1 MTTVYLVCK
10 TIDLGVHPIV
20 GFYKEEKAIAHMD
33 ALTALE
39 KDRLKVGLISGC
51 RYTLEQAQE
60 FVNRTFPYEIWEV
73 EIQE

>member
-1 MTTVYLVCK
+1 MKNVFIVCE

-39 KDRLKVGLISGC
+39 KDRMKASLISGC
-51 RYTLEQAQE
+51 RYTLEQAQK
-60 FVNRTFPYEIWEV
+60 FVNGTFPYAVCEV